1 MAPILAAAIVLAFI
15 ALGELVSLWS
25 KARVPALLVAMLGV
39 FVFAKAGI
47 IPADLVETST
57 MVALGALIQPALM
70 VHMGSLIPLSVIL
83 QQWRAVLI
91 ALAGMVVGVG
101 FVLAAVTPL
110 FGFEYAVAGSGPLA
124 GGIVSTALTTQGLTG
139 AGVAGAVL
147 VVPTLVLMLQS
158 LPSMPLTN
166 LLLRRYALHLR
177 DAAGAASSNRVTAGG
192 AAPQRG
198 GADRTAG
205 AVAGSDDDAAAP
217 RSELR
222 SDTTLTDPPTAD
234 ATFTD
239 RPTADATAEPS
250 RDGGLGGGATRR
262 TLVRLPESLREN
274 QLFLLFLVLLA
285 GSAAFY
291 LGQWTGV
298 SYSIWGLAL
307 GIALTALGVL
317 PDKILERSNSF
328 GLAMA
333 AIICIVIAPL
343 MGASIADVLASLAPV
358 VAILLIGMLGI
369 LIGGAVM
376 TKLLGWDPRL
386 GMPVALTAMFGFP
399 ADYLIVQEVVRSTG
413 RDEAE
418 QEALRTRILPPM
430 LIGGFTSVSAGSI
443 VIASVLVSLL

>member
-198 GADRTAG
+198 ATG
-205 AVAGSDDDAAAP
+205 AVSGSGDDAAAP

-239 RPTADATAEPS
+239 RPAADATAEPP

-317 PDKILERSNSF
+317 PDKILEGSNSF

>member
-70 VHMGSLIPLSVIL
+70 VHMGSLIPLSVIR

-139 AGVAGAVL
+139 AGVAGTVL

-177 DAAGAASSNRVTAGG
+177 DGAGAASSNRVTAGV
-192 AAPQRG
+192 AAPQG
-198 GADRTAG
+198 GAGDG
-205 AVAGSDDDAAAP
+205 VPGVVSGSTDDAAVP
-217 RSELR
+217 R
-222 SDTTLTDPPTAD
+222 SDTA
-234 ATFTD
+234 FTD
-239 RPTADATAEPS
+239 WPTADATAEPP
-250 RDGGLGGGATRR
+250 RDGGLGGGAARR

>member
-70 VHMGSLIPLSVIL
+70 VHMGSLIPLSVIR

-177 DAAGAASSNRVTAGG
+177 DAA
-192 AAPQRG
+192 
-198 GADRTAG
+198 
-205 AVAGSDDDAAAP
+205 AP
-217 RSELR
+217 RSQRR
-222 SDTTLTDPPTAD
+222 SDTTLTDTPTAD

-239 RPTADATAEPS
+239 RPAADATAEPP
-250 RDGGLGGGATRR
+250 RDDGLGGGAARR

>member
-70 VHMGSLIPLSVIL
+70 VHMGSLIPLSVIR

-177 DAAGAASSNRVTAGG
+177 DAA
-192 AAPQRG
+192 
-198 GADRTAG
+198 
-205 AVAGSDDDAAAP
+205 AP
-217 RSELR
+217 RSQRR
-222 SDTTLTDPPTAD
+222 SDTTLTDTPTAD

-239 RPTADATAEPS
+239 RPAADATAEPP
-250 RDGGLGGGATRR
+250 RDGGLGGGAARR

>member
-70 VHMGSLIPLSVIL
+70 VHMGSLIPLSVIR

-91 ALAGMVVGVG
+91 ALAGMVVGVD

-177 DAAGAASSNRVTAGG
+177 DAA
-192 AAPQRG
+192 
-198 GADRTAG
+198 
-205 AVAGSDDDAAAP
+205 AP
-217 RSELR
+217 RSQRR

-239 RPTADATAEPS
+239 RPTADATAEPP
-250 RDGGLGGGATRR
+250 RDGGLGGGAARR

-343 MGASIADVLASLAPV
+343 MGASIADVLVSLAPV

>member
-70 VHMGSLIPLSVIL
+70 VHMGSLIPLSVIR

-177 DAAGAASSNRVTAGG
+177 DAA
-192 AAPQRG
+192 
-198 GADRTAG
+198 
-205 AVAGSDDDAAAP
+205 AP
-217 RSELR
+217 RSGLR

-239 RPTADATAEPS
+239 RPTAEATAEPP
-250 RDGGLGGGATRR
+250 RDGGLGGGAARR